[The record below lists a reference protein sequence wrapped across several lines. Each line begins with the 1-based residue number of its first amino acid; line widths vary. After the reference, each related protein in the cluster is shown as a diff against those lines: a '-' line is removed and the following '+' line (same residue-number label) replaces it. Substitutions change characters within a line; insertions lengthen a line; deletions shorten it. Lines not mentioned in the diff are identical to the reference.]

1 MRVPPLFE
9 RRTVQRFFAGIIL
22 GILLGWFFFIYQYGQ
37 VYEGLIFRLSEQEA
51 TIESLEKN
59 IEILVSEQK
68 KLNEENQKDLTVQDI
83 QIHFLNDR
91 RLRLNQLTLLDLKQ
105 QALNELQDVKRK
117 DIETVHNMRQLMKST
132 LENKVFP
139 VGEKKYQ
146 LIVRETDL
154 FTTLHIYVEIVPS
167 S

>member
-139 VGEKKYQ
+139 VGEKK
-146 LIVRETDL
+146 
-154 FTTLHIYVEIVPS
+154 
-167 S
+167 